1 MDAKSKNFLLK
12 NEMPAE
18 KVGEG
23 VERQIMG
30 YDNSIM
36 MVRVSFNKGSIGYI
50 HEHFHSQATYVESG
64 EFEVTVG
71 DKKQILKAGEG
82 FYIEPHVPHGAVCL
96 AEGVL
101 IDVFSPM
108 REDFLKK

>member
-1 MDAKSKNFLLK
+1 MNMQSKNFLLLQ
-12 NEMPAE
+12 EMQTE

-36 MVRVSFNKGSIGYI
+36 MVRVSFKKGSVGYV
-50 HEHFHSQATYVESG
+50 HEHFHSQATYVVSG

-71 DKKQILKAGEG
+71 EKKQILKAGEG
-82 FYIEPHVPHGAVCL
+82 FYIEPHVPHGAICL

-108 REDFLKK
+108 REDFIKK